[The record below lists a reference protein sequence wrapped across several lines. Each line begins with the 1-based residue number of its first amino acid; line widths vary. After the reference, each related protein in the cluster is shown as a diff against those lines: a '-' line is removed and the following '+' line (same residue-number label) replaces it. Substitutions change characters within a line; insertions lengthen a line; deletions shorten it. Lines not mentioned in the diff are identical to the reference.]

1 MTGTERRCKGG
12 FTLVELMT
20 VVAIVAV
27 LAAASTPSFREMLLN
42 QRLAAAAQAFNSA
55 LSLARMEAIQRAQSV
70 KVTALAGNEWAGGW
84 AVRTGPDES
93 PQTLRSFGRLPQ
105 GVSVDATLG
114 GGFAQGLRYDSNGFS
129 RQATRSGFGAGCLT
143 LKADTGRRAS
153 IVVSASGRARVC
165 NPDVSGDCGSGACAK
180 GDKGESGA

>member
-1 MTGTERRCKGG
+1 MTGAARRCNGG
-12 FTLVELMT
+12 FTLVELVT

-27 LAAASTPSFREMLLN
+27 LATIGTPSFREMLLN

-55 LSLARMEAIQRAQSV
+55 LSLARMEAIQRAQGV
-70 KVTALAGNEWAGGW
+70 KVVALAGNEWSGGW

-93 PQTLRSFGRLPQ
+93 PQTLRSFDRLPQ

-114 GGFAQGLRYDSNGFS
+114 SGFAQGLRYDSNGFS
-129 RQATRSGFGAGCLT
+129 RQTGRSGFGAGCLT

-165 NPDVSGDCGSGACAK
+165 NPDVSGDCGSGACARSER
-180 GDKGESGA
+180 GESGA